1 MASRSPPQKQHRA
14 IEPSCRATASTVLA
28 PAEGGMKV
36 SIVFQSS
43 REVIRGDIEL
53 KDLAKVADL
62 QEAIYAKNVALEMYE
77 NIDAS
82 AG

>member
-1 MASRSPPQKQHRA
+1 MMASRSPPQKQHRA
-14 IEPSCRATASTVLA
+14 IEPSCCAAASTALA

-36 SIVFQSS
+36 SIVSRSS

-53 KDLAKVADL
+53 KDSVVDL